1 MRFERV
7 FLLSPA
13 RIGGPR
19 SLMLMQEQAEFDL
32 ALRLRSGTAAI
43 GEVYAFISGLYF
55 RGKLAY
61 TGVFGAAPPGV
72 APAMVIVPG
81 IGLVSPET
89 ILSYDQLQNI
99 ANVPVDA
106 DNPAFSEPLTR
117 DVALLDRQ
125 AGPDCRYVLL
135 GSIATDKYTRAL
147 LQVLGDRLLF
157 PVEFVGRGDMSRGGL
172 MLRCARA
179 AEELSYIAVQGATRR
194 GNRPPK
200 LKPSRQK

>member
-19 SLMLMQEQAEFDL
+19 STMLMREQAEFDL

-43 GEVYAFISGLYF
+43 GEIYAFISGLYF

-72 APAMVIVPG
+72 APTMVIVPG

-89 ILSYDQLQNI
+89 ILSYEQIQTT

-106 DNPAFSEPLTR
+106 DNPAFNE
-117 DVALLDRQ
+117 
-125 AGPDCRYVLL
+125 
-135 GSIATDKYTRAL
+135 
-147 LQVLGDRLLF
+147 
-157 PVEFVGRGDMSRGGL
+157 
-172 MLRCARA
+172 
-179 AEELSYIAVQGATRR
+179 
-194 GNRPPK
+194 
-200 LKPSRQK
+200 

>member
-19 SLMLMQEQAEFDL
+19 SLMLMREQAEFEL
-32 ALRLRSGTAAI
+32 ALRLRNGTASI
-43 GEVYAFISGLYF
+43 GEIYAFISGLYF

-61 TGVFGAAPPGV
+61 TGVFGAAPSGV
-72 APAMVIVPG
+72 SPAMVIVPG
-81 IGLVSPET
+81 MGLVSPET
-89 ILSYDQLQNI
+89 ILSYDQLQST

-106 DNPAFSEPLTR
+106 DNPAYSEPFLR
-117 DVALLDRQ
+117 DVALLDQQ
-125 AGPDCRYVLL
+125 AGPNCRYVLL

-147 LQVLGDRLLF
+147 LQVFGERLLF
-157 PVEFVGRGDMSRGGL
+157 PAEFVGRGDMSRGGL
-172 MLRCARA
+172 MLRCARTT
-179 AEELSYIAVQGATRR
+179 EELAYVAVQGATRH